1 MGLATACSEA
11 KTEAPKAIPAV
22 PVAVASVTQKTIPV
36 HLSAIGNVEAY
47 STVAVK
53 ARVGGELHQVFFREG
68 QEVQKGDLLFQI
80 DPRPYEAALAEA
92 RAKLARNVALARKA
106 EEDAARYASLI
117 HKNVVSQE
125 QYDQVRANRAS
136 LQAAVKADEAAVEN
150 ARLQLSYCAIHAP
163 ITGRTGSLLVHPGNM
178 VKPND
183 DKESM
188 VVIRQIQPIF
198 VTFSVPEQYLPE
210 IRRRWAADSL
220 KVKAS
225 LRDGTEGS
233 LEGELSFIDNAVDP
247 TTGTI
252 RLKATFANEDHTLWP
267 GQFVDA
273 ALLLTF
279 QRDALVVPSHA
290 IQTGQ
295 KGPFVFSVKPDMTVE
310 ARPVEV
316 GRTVGGET
324 VVARG
329 LAPGER
335 VVTDGQLRL
344 FPGARVEVR
353 DGEPGRKPAS

>member
-1 MGLATACSEA
+1 
-11 KTEAPKAIPAV
+11 
-22 PVAVASVTQKTIPV
+22 
-36 HLSAIGNVEAY
+36 
-47 STVAVK
+47 
-53 ARVGGELHQVFFREG
+53 
-68 QEVQKGDLLFQI
+68 
-80 DPRPYEAALAEA
+80 
-92 RAKLARNVALARKA
+92 
-106 EEDAARYASLI
+106 
-117 HKNVVSQE
+117 
-125 QYDQVRANRAS
+125 
-136 LQAAVKADEAAVEN
+136 
-150 ARLQLSYCAIHAP
+150 
-163 ITGRTGSLLVHPGNM
+163 
-178 VKPND
+178 
-183 DKESM
+183 
-188 VVIRQIQPIF
+188 
-198 VTFSVPEQYLPE
+198 VPEQYLPE